1 MKDGNRNKNRD
12 GVDWDTAMVQIQTE
26 QKVFQQHG
34 TYRVVANIADVNFKN
49 SCNLKV
55 EGYVLFSRNFQDLS
69 LEAASQVTLRGLL
82 QGGRGG
88 TRVIQKFATEGRWS
102 EHPKYFCKL
111 KKTRYLKLRN
121 LVFFYIWEGERV
133 WAH

>member
-1 MKDGNRNKNRD
+1 MKDGKRNKNRD
-12 GVDWDTAMVQIQTE
+12 GVDWDTAMVQIQIE
-26 QKVFQQHG
+26 QKVFQQLD
-34 TYRVVANIADVNFKN
+34 TYKVVANIADVNFKN

-55 EGYVLFSRNFQDLS
+55 EGHVLFSRNFQDLS
-69 LEAASQVTLRGLL
+69 LGGSISSNLERTAPRR
-82 QGGRGG
+82 QGED
-88 TRVIQKFATEGRWS
+88 RVALKFATEGRWS

-121 LVFFYIWEGERV
+121 FYVWEDARV